1 MNEIKLWGVRNE
13 PTCNE
18 EFEGCERDGRR
29 DGGRV
34 WFARTRGPGAVGVA
48 LPAGLLLGCVEGQR
62 GKRASRLQRFAW
74 GLALLVAFSF
84 VLAPRVAFASSWDT
98 WLGVI
103 QKQSVIDS
111 ELNESMW
118 GFVVGAGN
126 PYDAAAYA
134 CGLTRSEIAAI
145 DLVMRAKLSNPE
157 TGRNFYELAL
167 VFGNGHITGPGSNI
181 PFWSSTDFIGQ
192 LWTVTQGQPPI
203 YVATVSKSFL
213 TAAKRDLDT
222 VLSGGSLGGGGS
234 GGGEEVTEYY
244 TFEVRTRYVTSN
256 SSYML
261 RYEDSNGNRYTNR
274 LGLDSDINLLPSI
287 LYVRIPKNKINLADG
302 MTLAYINLIG
312 SSGTGFRKNII
323 WQLGASLK
331 NTVTVAD
338 STYSYTYNG
347 ETHNNIPLY
356 GSCTYSDYPIYANSP
371 GQDCSFT
378 IDGDVLT
385 LEPTDV
391 KSMINLTA
399 GSSYNL
405 PYVQSV
411 SSGHTRGK
419 YNGLSSNTSVGPNN
433 WPDTPQNPTPDPP
446 EVPTPEPP
454 TPTVDPTPP
463 IDPTPP
469 QNPIIPTTPIPDPP
483 TPITPIVVTEPTNTS
498 PTDYTP
504 WLRAILQQLRNI
516 ATSLGD
522 GFNMIGTALDDH
534 CIHLQNALGSWM
546 QWLERSIAVIV
557 NNARLS
563 LQSYLD
569 YLFEELAVNVGDEIA
584 DAIYH
589 LELYLKEQMEWLAEQ
604 FDFSFTGYDDSSVV
618 SWLRQIYSKLEF
630 GTWHNPVGRPTDKDI
645 ENGFDWWSWLI
656 DTLVKLLGDGAADT
670 IDTLVGIL
678 EEMQRLFPFSIPWD
692 LAAVFAALVA
702 APLTPVFDVTIPAI
716 SGWWD
721 AVVFHVDLSPY
732 DNAAEVVRMMW
743 VVWFTVVLIMR
754 TDWLVGV
761 FETGARVVTQFLDRL

>member
-167 VFGNGHITGPGSNI
+167 VFGNGHITGSGSNI

-234 GGGEEVTEYY
+234 GGVDTY
-244 TFEVRTRYVTSN
+244 R
-256 SSYML
+256 L
-261 RYEDSNGNRYTNR
+261 YTN
-274 LGLDSDINLLPSI
+274 
-287 LYVRIPKNKINLADG
+287 YYK
-302 MTLAYINLIG
+302 
-312 SSGTGFRKNII
+312 SSGTAYAIPFEETKYTNNNNWWTREGFAQIARRI
-323 WQLGASLK
+323 SLVVPDSALTNYLDELIDSDVLYLVELCSSTYWDRYIELTAYLLPK
-331 NTVTVAD
+331 GSYTFTSDTVTIGND
-338 STYSYTYNG
+338 TYENVTGIEYTQGYKRITTVG
-347 ETHNNIPLY
+347 GRVLY
-356 GSCTYSDYPIYANSP
+356 SSFDGTTLTLANSVVFSRNELSASDS
-371 GQDCSFT
+371 GT
-378 IDGDVLT
+378 I
-385 LEPTDV
+385 
-391 KSMINLTA
+391 
-399 GSSYNL
+399 
-405 PYVQSV
+405 SV
-411 SSGHTRGK
+411 SQRNLVSGGPVQGPT
-419 YNGLSSNTSVGPNN
+419 LPPNN

-446 EVPTPEPP
+446 EVPTPDPP

-483 TPITPIVVTEPTNTS
+483 TPITPIVVSEPTNTS

-522 GFNMIGTALDDH
+522 GLNMIGTALDDH

-569 YLFEELAVNVGDEIA
+569 YLFDELAVNVGDEIA

-589 LELYLKEQMEWLAEQ
+589 LELYMKEQMEWLAEQ
-604 FDFSFTGYDDSSVV
+604 LDFSFTGYDDSSVV

-645 ENGFDWWSWLI
+645 ESGFDWWSWLI

-702 APLTPVFDVTIPAI
+702 APLTPVFDVTLPAI